1 MSLRSAFTWAAS
13 QERRRAMNSSR
24 KARAKEGAAVALIS
38 ILAAVVLIILSGASP
53 IAAFSMFFNGIFG
66 NLNGF
71 GEVFV
76 KATPL
81 ILTGLGCSVAF
92 RTGFFNIGAEGQF
105 YMGALA
111 SAWVAL
117 NATGIPGPLR
127 IVLAVLCGFF
137 FGGLWAL
144 IAAMFKAKL
153 GISEIIVTIMLNYIA
168 INILGIAVRTFMMDP
183 AGSIPQSPKL
193 EPGVTLLRFLKPTR
207 IHIGIFIALL
217 AVVLVWFL
225 MEKTSLGYEIKV
237 VGFNKRAAA
246 CNGISVTKNIIL
258 SALLSGGLAG
268 IAGAVE
274 VMGVQ
279 KKLLEGISGGCG
291 YTAVLI
297 ALLASNHPAGV
308 LAAAILYAAL
318 EVGANSMQR
327 QMGVP
332 SAIVDFLIGLIVL
345 LILGRELFSRT
356 AAKKEGK

>member
-1 MSLRSAFTWAAS
+1 
-13 QERRRAMNSSR
+13 MNR
-24 KARAKEGAAVALIS
+24 KSKIFETAGIGLIAVA
-38 ILAAVVLIILSGASP
+38 VWTVLIMLSDASP
-53 IAAFSMFFNGIFG
+53 AEAYAMFFKGIFG

-71 GEVFV
+71 MEVFV

-81 ILTGLGCSVAF
+81 MFTGLGCAVAF

-105 YMGALA
+105 YIGALA
-111 SAWVAL
+111 SAWAAL
-117 NATGIPGPLR
+117 TWTGIPGALR
-127 IVLAVLCGFF
+127 ILCAILMGFV

-168 INILGIAVRTFMMDP
+168 INFLGRLHAGFIIAVLMVF
-183 AGSIPQSPKL
+183 
-193 EPGVTLLRFLKPTR
+193 
-207 IHIGIFIALL
+207 
-217 AVVLVWFL
+217 LVWFIL
-225 MEKTSLGYEIKV
+225 EKTTVGYEIKV

-246 CNGISVTKNIIL
+246 CNGISVVRNIII
-258 SALLSGGLAG
+258 SAFLSGGLAG

-279 KKLLEGISGGCG
+279 RKLLEGISGECG

-297 ALLASNHPAGV
+297 ALLASNHPLGV
-308 LAAAILYAAL
+308 LFAAIAFAAL

-332 SAIVDFLIGLIVL
+332 SAIVNILVGLIVL
-345 LILGRELFSRT
+345 LILGRDLFYR
-356 AAKKEGK
+356 KRKEEKPC

>member
-1 MSLRSAFTWAAS
+1 
-13 QERRRAMNSSR
+13 MNR
-24 KARAKEGAAVALIS
+24 KSKIVEIAGIGLIAAAVWP
-38 ILAAVVLIILSGASP
+38 VLIMLSDASP
-53 IAAFSMFFNGIFG
+53 AEAYAMFFKGIFG

-71 GEVFV
+71 MEVFV

-81 ILTGLGCSVAF
+81 IFTGLGCAVAF

-105 YMGALA
+105 YIGALA
-111 SAWVAL
+111 SAWAAL
-117 NATGIPGPLR
+117 TWTGVPGGLR
-127 IVLAVLCGFF
+127 ILCAILMGFV

-168 INILGIAVRTFMMDP
+168 INFLGIAVRTFLMDP

-193 EPGVTLLRFLKPTR
+193 DPSVTLYRFLKPTR
-207 IHIGIFIALL
+207 LHAGFII
-217 AVVLVWFL
+217 AVLMVFLVWFIL
-225 MEKTSLGYEIKV
+225 EKTTVGYEIKV

-246 CNGISVTKNIIL
+246 CNGISVVRNIII
-258 SALLSGGLAG
+258 SAFLSGGLAG

-279 KKLLEGISGGCG
+279 SKLMEGISGECG

-297 ALLASNHPAGV
+297 ALLASNHPVGV
-308 LAAAILYAAL
+308 LFAAIGFAAL

-332 SAIVDFLIGLIVL
+332 SAIVNILVGLIVL
-345 LILGRELFSRT
+345 LILGRELFNR
-356 AAKKEGK
+356 KRKGEKPC